1 MARVKAIFILLL
13 GAMALPA
20 APAVPSFRNDVM
32 AVLAKAGCNAGTCH
46 GNANGK
52 GGFKL
57 SLRGE
62 DLATDFL
69 TLTRGQFGRRVDA
82 IEPDHSLLL
91 RKATGTVAH
100 KGGQRFK
107 PGSRDFQILRDW
119 IATGMLNDT
128 AIAPAVVRL
137 QVQATRRIVR
147 APGKE
152 IAITVRAFFANN
164 TSRDVTAM
172 AVYEPSNQN
181 VEVNAGGIVRRKE
194 FGESTVLV
202 RFLEKQVPVPVAF
215 IPARADFKWSQ
226 PTEMNYIDRHVFTK
240 LQSMRLNPSG
250 LCDDNAFIRRAYLD
264 LLGFIPRGETVQ
276 AFVADSSRGKRQ
288 RLVEQ
293 LMKRPEFAEFWALK
307 WSDLLR
313 NEEKQLDRK
322 GVHVFYQWLR
332 RSFAEN
338 KPLNVMAREIIASR
352 GSTYKNPPANFYRA
366 HRTPVI
372 RAENT
377 AQVFLGVRLKCA
389 QCHNH
394 PFDRWTQDDYY
405 DWTAL
410 FAGVDYKVLSN
421 NRADRLDQHEFKG
434 EQIVFLKPDET
445 ITNARTG
452 KPAVHRLLGQGGA
465 IASADKL
472 GALADWVAAP
482 DNPFFAR
489 VQANRIWYQLMGRG
503 LVNPIDDFR
512 PTNPA
517 SHPALL
523 QALSEDFRKNEF
535 DVRHL
540 IRTIM
545 ASRAYQLSHEI
556 SGDNGDDTENY
567 ARAVPRR
574 LEAEQLLDSLSAATG
589 VWPKYANHPLGTRA
603 GQLAGG
609 YVPRRRKGEPPT
621 DADHFLGM
629 FGKPERLIACDC
641 ERSDDI
647 TLRQSFRTW
656 CGPTMNNLIMDKNN
670 YLKPLLASKQTDNQ
684 RVDTL
689 FWRAIA
695 RPPNRK
701 ELAQIDKHFATAP
714 EHRQAW
720 EDLLWSL
727 LNTKEF
733 LFRW

>member
-1 MARVKAIFILLL
+1 MARVKAILILLL

-20 APAVPSFRNDVM
+20 APSFPSFRNDVM
-32 AVLAKAGCNAGTCH
+32 VVLAKAGCNAGTCH

-62 DLATDFL
+62 DLATDYL

-82 IEPDHSLLL
+82 IEPERSLLL
-91 RKATGTVAH
+91 RKATAVVAH

-107 PGSRDFQILRDW
+107 PGSREFQILRDW
-119 IATGMLNDT
+119 IAAGTPNDYAT
-128 AIAPAVVRL
+128 APAVVRL
-137 QVQATRRIVR
+137 EAETQQRIVR
-147 APGKE
+147 APGQE
-152 IAITVRAFFANN
+152 LAIKVRAFFSDD

-181 VEVNAGGIVRRKE
+181 VEVSADGVVRRKE
-194 FGESTVLV
+194 FGESTVMV
-202 RFLEKQVPVPVAF
+202 RFLERQIPVAVAF

-226 PTEMNYIDRHVFTK
+226 SKEVNYIDRHVFAK
-240 LQSMRLNPSG
+240 LRRLRLNPSG

-264 LLGFIPRGETVQ
+264 LLGFIPSGEAVRE
-276 AFVADSSRGKRQ
+276 FVANNSPGKRQ
-288 RLVEQ
+288 RLVEH

-338 KPLNVMAREIIASR
+338 KPLNVMAKEIIAAR

-366 HRTPVI
+366 HRTPVL
-372 RAENT
+372 RAENA

-410 FAGVDYKVLSN
+410 FAGVDYKVVSN
-421 NRADRLDQHEFKG
+421 ERADRFDKHEFRG
-434 EQIVFLKPDET
+434 EQIVYVKPGET
-445 ITNARTG
+445 VTNARTG
-452 KPAVHRLLGQGGA
+452 KPAGHRLLGQGEA

-472 GALADWVAAP
+472 GALANWVAAP

-523 QALSEDFRKNEF
+523 QALAVDFRKNSF
-535 DVRHL
+535 DVRQL

-545 ASRAYQLSHEI
+545 ASRTYQLSHEI
-556 SGDNGDDTENY
+556 AGDNGGDKDNY
-567 ARAVPRR
+567 ARTVPRR

-603 GQLAGG
+603 GQLPGG
-609 YVPRRRKGEPPT
+609 YVPSRRKGEAPT

-656 CGPTMNNLIMDKNN
+656 CGPTMNNLITDKNN
-670 YLKPLLASKQTDNQ
+670 ALKPLLSSKQTDGQ

-689 FWRAIA
+689 FWRTIA

-701 ELAQIDKHFATAP
+701 ELPQIDKHFATAP
-714 EHRQAW
+714 ERRQAW